1 MDQLTKEQI
10 EIALERY
17 LKQKEYSKCYYKQYQ
32 KDNKEKIK
40 VYNLM
45 KYHEN
50 KEKCCNQK
58 KEYYE
63 KNKEMIKKKSLERY
77 YKKKEKEI
85 KEQ

>member
-1 MDQLTKEQI
+1 MDKLTEEQVK
-10 EIALERY
+10 IALERY

-50 KEKCCNQK
+50 KEKICLQK
-58 KEYYE
+58 KEYY
-63 KNKEMIKKKSLERY
+63 KRKKR
-77 YKKKEKEI
+77 EKEEELKKI

>member
-1 MDQLTKEQI
+1 MELQLTEEQTKKII
-10 EIALERY
+10 ETY
-17 LKQKEYSKCYYKQYQ
+17 MKNKEYAKKYYKGYQ
-32 KDNKEKIK
+32 QTNKEKINA
-40 VYNLM
+40 YNLM

-77 YKKKEKEI
+77 YQKKQKEI
-85 KEQ
+85 KE